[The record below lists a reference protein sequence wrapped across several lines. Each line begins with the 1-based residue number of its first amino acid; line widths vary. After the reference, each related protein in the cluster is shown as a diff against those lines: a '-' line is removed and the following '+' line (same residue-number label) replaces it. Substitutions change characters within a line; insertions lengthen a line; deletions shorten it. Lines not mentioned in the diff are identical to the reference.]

1 METGALVYNLCDS
14 SGIYHGNDRES
25 VAWMECMGL
34 YRKKMAAVRSDLSAV
49 YHYFSALC
57 VIGILLSGYLLYW
70 LYGEENHIFTCFRK
84 LEGGQNWIWYIELN
98 FQRCYNG
105 KGKIHKGEKRVAEL
119 TPMMQQYIETKKQY
133 QDCILFYRLGDFY
146 EMFLRMP

>member
-49 YHYFSALC
+49 YHYFFRTVRDRHSALR
-57 VIGILLSGYLLYW
+57 VFSRALGSRKADKIGSG
-70 LYGEENHIFTCFRK
+70 T
-84 LEGGQNWIWYIELN
+84 LN
-98 FQRCYNG
+98 
-105 KGKIHKGEKRVAEL
+105 
-119 TPMMQQYIETKKQY
+119 
-133 QDCILFYRLGDFY
+133 
-146 EMFLRMP
+146 

>member
-34 YRKKMAAVRSDLSAV
+34 YRKKMAAVRSDLSA
-49 YHYFSALC
+49 ALC

-70 LYGEENHIFTCFRK
+70 LYGEEKPHFHV
-84 LEGGQNWIWYIELN
+84 L
-98 FQRCYNG
+98 
-105 KGKIHKGEKRVAEL
+105 
-119 TPMMQQYIETKKQY
+119 
-133 QDCILFYRLGDFY
+133 
-146 EMFLRMP
+146 

>member
-49 YHYFSALC
+49 YH
-57 VIGILLSGYLLYW
+57 
-70 LYGEENHIFTCFRK
+70 
-84 LEGGQNWIWYIELN
+84 
-98 FQRCYNG
+98 
-105 KGKIHKGEKRVAEL
+105 
-119 TPMMQQYIETKKQY
+119 
-133 QDCILFYRLGDFY
+133 
-146 EMFLRMP
+146 

>member
-1 METGALVYNLCDS
+1 MGLGGSLYYGFEVFFRGFSHWSMFVLGGICSFILCQTGTLDRMEGAVMETGALVYNLCDS

-70 LYGEENHIFTCFRK
+70 LYGEEKPHFHV
-84 LEGGQNWIWYIELN
+84 L
-98 FQRCYNG
+98 
-105 KGKIHKGEKRVAEL
+105 
-119 TPMMQQYIETKKQY
+119 
-133 QDCILFYRLGDFY
+133 
-146 EMFLRMP
+146 

>member
-1 METGALVYNLCDS
+1 MKNGAKIYFYGLWEAVFIMDLKFSSGDFLTGVCSCLEESVFYFVPNRDLDRMEGAVMETGALVYNLCDS

-70 LYGEENHIFTCFRK
+70 LYGEEKPHFHV
-84 LEGGQNWIWYIELN
+84 L
-98 FQRCYNG
+98 
-105 KGKIHKGEKRVAEL
+105 
-119 TPMMQQYIETKKQY
+119 
-133 QDCILFYRLGDFY
+133 
-146 EMFLRMP
+146 

>member
-1 METGALVYNLCDS
+1 MKKMGAKNFYFLWALGGSLYYGFEVFFRGFSHWSMFVLGGICLFILCQTGTLDRMEGAVMETGALVYNLCDS

-70 LYGEENHIFTCFRK
+70 LYGEEKPHFHV
-84 LEGGQNWIWYIELN
+84 L
-98 FQRCYNG
+98 
-105 KGKIHKGEKRVAEL
+105 
-119 TPMMQQYIETKKQY
+119 
-133 QDCILFYRLGDFY
+133 
-146 EMFLRMP
+146 